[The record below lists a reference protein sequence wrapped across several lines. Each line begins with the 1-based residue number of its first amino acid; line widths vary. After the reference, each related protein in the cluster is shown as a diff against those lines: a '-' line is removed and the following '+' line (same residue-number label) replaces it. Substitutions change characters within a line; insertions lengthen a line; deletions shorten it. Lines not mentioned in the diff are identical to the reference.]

1 MNFEEYKAKKPE
13 EIDFVDFYVV
23 KDFDKMGLM
32 GLKVP
37 YKLIDLIGED
47 TPIEG
52 LEVEC
57 SLHSFDYPYRDLVY
71 DTEEYHSPKDF
82 EVVVYEAK
90 DLRYRHKGK
99 LTYQREEF
107 GENVRIVITPIFN
120 EDKYNKALNEVKEE
134 QQRLTEKFIGDA
146 IVVCVGAESD
156 MLLDGKAYKLMDKA
170 VATHGVSQKAL
181 DYFDEF
187 KFLID

>member
-13 EIDFVDFYVV
+13 EIDFVDFYVT

-37 YKLIDLIGED
+37 YKLIDMIGEE

-57 SLHSFDYPYRDLVY
+57 SYHTFDYPYRELLDEDY
-71 DTEEYHSPKDF
+71 SPRDF
-82 EVVVYEAK
+82 SNVVYEAK
-90 DLRYRHKGK
+90 DLRYRLKGQ
-99 LTYQREEF
+99 LTYERIEF
-107 GENVRIVITPIFN
+107 GDSVRIVITPIFN
-120 EDKYNKALNEVKEE
+120 EDKYYKAVNEVHEE
-134 QQRLTEKFIGDA
+134 QKRLTEKFINDVIDGNSH
-146 IVVCVGAESD
+146 ES
-156 MLLDGKAYKLMDKA
+156 KARSLMDKA
-170 VATHGVSQKAL
+170 VSAHGISQKAL
-181 DYFDEF
+181 NYFDEF

>member
-13 EIDFVDFYVV
+13 EINFVDFYVV

-32 GLKVP
+32 ALKVP
-37 YKLIDLIGED
+37 YSLIDMIGED

-52 LEVEC
+52 MEVEC
-57 SLHSFDYPYRDLVY
+57 SLHTFDYPYRDLLDKGY
-71 DTEEYHSPKDF
+71 SQQDF
-82 EVVVYEAK
+82 VVVVYEAK

-107 GENVRIVITPIFN
+107 GDNVRIVITPIFN
-120 EDKYNKALNEVKEE
+120 EDKYNNAVIEVKEE
-134 QQRLTEKFIGDA
+134 QKRLTEKFINDL
-146 IVVCVGAESD
+146 I
-156 MLLDGKAYKLMDKA
+156 DGISNQDKARSLMDKA
-170 VATHGVSQKAL
+170 VAAHGITPKAL

>member
-32 GLKVP
+32 SLKVP
-37 YKLIDLIGED
+37 YKLIDMIGED

-57 SLHSFDYPYRDLVY
+57 SLHTFDYPYRELY
-71 DTEEYHSPKDF
+71 DTWEEYASPKDLG
-82 EVVVYEAK
+82 VVVYEAE
-90 DLRYRHKGK
+90 DLRYRMNGK
-99 LTYQREEF
+99 LTYQREDF
-107 GENVRIVITPIFN
+107 GDNVRIVITPIFN
-120 EDKYNKALNEVKEE
+120 EDKYNKALNESKEE
-134 QQRLTEKFIGDA
+134 QKRLTEKFIGDV
-146 IVVCVGAESD
+146 IDGISNES
-156 MLLDGKAYKLMDKA
+156 KARSLMDKA
-170 VATHGVSQKAL
+170 VAAHGASQKAL
-181 DYFDEF
+181 DYFDGF

>member
-32 GLKVP
+32 SLKVP
-37 YKLIDLIGED
+37 YKLIDMIGED
-47 TPIEG
+47 TPIGG

-57 SLHSFDYPYRDLVY
+57 SLHTFDYPYQELIY
-71 DTEEYHSPKDF
+71 DPDEYTSPKDF
-82 EVVVYEAK
+82 EVIVYNVC
-90 DLRYRHKGK
+90 DLRYRMNGK

-120 EDKYNKALNEVKEE
+120 SVKYFIAVEESKEE
-134 QQRLTEKFIGDA
+134 QKRLTEKFIHDVINGISNED
-146 IVVCVGAESD
+146 
-156 MLLDGKAYKLMDKA
+156 KARSLMDKA
-170 VATHGVSQKAL
+170 VATHGVTQKAL